1 MPETCRRKILIKFLD
16 SQKMVVI
23 FLHIESKGDVKK
35 ERTENRNQ

>member
-1 MPETCRRKILIKFLD
+1 MPETRRWI

-23 FLHIESKGDVKK
+23 FPHIESKGDVKK